1 MSSLLLKLFVKDYKN
16 TNDPAVREKYGSLSG
31 FVGIILNIILCAGKF
46 FIGSVTGSLA
56 ITADAFNN
64 LSDAGSSIVT
74 LFGFKLSSKKA
85 DKDHPFGHGRYEYIA
100 ALVVAFLV
108 IKTSIDL
115 IGDAIGKIKEPTGVD
130 FTIPAVVVLVL
141 SILGK
146 LWLAFFNKKLGKK
159 INSPAMTAVVKDS
172 IGDII
177 ATTAA
182 LISLVGSKFTSFN
195 LDGWLGLVVAL
206 FVMYAGYGIL
216 KDTISPLLGEPPEKE
231 IVRDLVKFVTS
242 KEQVMGIHDLVL
254 HNYGANS
261 IFGSIHV
268 EVPADADFVEMHDMS
283 DVIEFEVMQEFGIH
297 LVVHLDPL
305 VFNDER
311 INELRHI
318 AIQAIQS
325 IDKRLSL
332 HDFRV
337 VDGPTHTNLIF
348 DTVVPHD
355 FKMKEEELN
364 TAIMAEVR
372 KEHPEC
378 FVVTNMEY
386 SYLG

>member
-1 MSSLLLKLFVKDYKN
+1 MSELLLKLFIKDYNNTKN
-16 TNDPAVREKYGSLSG
+16 PAVREKYGTLSG
-31 FVGIILNIILCAGKF
+31 IVGIVLNLILCTGKF
-46 FIGSVTGSLA
+46 IIGTLTMSIA

-74 LFGFKLSSKKA
+74 LFGFRLSSKKA

-100 ALVVAFLV
+100 ALIVAFLV
-108 IKTSIDL
+108 IHTSIDL
-115 IGDAIGKIKEPTGVD
+115 IGDAINKIKQPTGVD
-130 FTIPAVVVLVL
+130 FTIPAVIVLVL

-146 LWLAFFNKKLGKK
+146 LWLAYFNNRLGKK

-172 IGDII
+172 VGDII

-182 LISLVGSKFTSFN
+182 LIALVGSKITTFN
-195 LDGWLGLVVAL
+195 LDGWLGLVVAF
-206 FVMYAGYGIL
+206 FVLYAGYGIL

-231 IVRDLVKFVTS
+231 IVGELVKFVMS
-242 KEQVMGIHDLVL
+242 KEDVKGIHDLVL

-261 IFGSIHV
+261 VFGSIHV
-268 EVPADADFVEMHDMS
+268 EVPAEADFVEMHDMS
-283 DVIEFEVMQEFGIH
+283 DIIELEVMEKFGIH

-305 VFNDER
+305 VFDDER
-311 INELRHI
+311 INELRET
-318 AIQAIQS
+318 AISAVRS

-355 FKMKEEELN
+355 FDMKPEEL
-364 TAIMAEVR
+364 TALLTEKIRETH
-372 KEHPEC
+372 KNC
-378 FVVTNMEY
+378 FVVTNVEN
-386 SYLG
+386 SYL

>member
-1 MSSLLLKLFVKDYKN
+1 MSGLLLKLFVKDYNN
-16 TNDPAVREKYGSLSG
+16 TKDPVVREKYGTLSG
-31 FVGIILNIILCAGKF
+31 IVGIILNLILCAAKF
-46 FIGSVTGSLA
+46 IIGSMTMSIA

-74 LFGFKLSSKKA
+74 LFGFKLSSKKP

-108 IKTSIDL
+108 IHTSIDL
-115 IGDAIGKIKEPTGVD
+115 IGDAINKIKEPTGVD
-130 FTIPAVVVLVL
+130 FTIPAVIVLVL
-141 SILGK
+141 SITGK
-146 LWLAFFNKKLGKK
+146 LWLAFFNKKLGTK

-182 LISLVGSKFTSFN
+182 LIALIGSKFTSFN
-195 LDGWLGLVVAL
+195 LDGWLGLVVAF
-206 FVMYAGYGIL
+206 FVLYAGYGIL

-231 IVRDLVKFVTS
+231 IVTQLVDFVCDR
-242 KEQVMGIHDLVL
+242 ENVMGIHDLVL

-261 IFGSIHV
+261 VFGSIHV
-268 EVPADADFVEMHDMS
+268 EVPADADFVLMHDMS
-283 DVIEFEVMQEFGIH
+283 DIISLEVMEKFGIH

-311 INELRHI
+311 INELRGVAQD
-318 AIQAIQS
+318 AIKE
-325 IDKRLSL
+325 IDDRLSL

-337 VDGPTHTNLIF
+337 VDGPTHTSLIF

-355 FKMKEEELN
+355 FALKENEL
-364 TAIMAEVR
+364 TVKITEFIR
-372 KEHPEC
+372 RSHPEC
-378 FVVTNMEY
+378 FVITTVEN
-386 SYLG
+386 SYL

>member
-1 MSSLLLKLFVKDYKN
+1 MSSLLLKIFVKDYNN
-16 TNDPAVREKYGSLSG
+16 TKDPSVREKYGSLSG
-31 FVGIILNIILCAGKF
+31 FVGIVLNIILCAAKF
-46 FIGSVTGSLA
+46 IIGSLTGSLA

-74 LFGFKLSSKKA
+74 LFGFKLSSKKP

-100 ALVVAFLV
+100 ALIVSFLV
-108 IKTSIDL
+108 IHTSIDL
-115 IGDAIGKIKEPTGVD
+115 ITDAVNKIKEPTGID
-130 FTIPAVVVLVL
+130 FTIPAVIVLIL

-146 LWLAFFNKKLGKK
+146 IWLAFFNKKLGKK

-177 ATTAA
+177 ATSAA
-182 LISLVGSKFTSFN
+182 LIALVGSKFTSFN
-195 LDGWLGLVVAL
+195 LDGWLGLVVAF
-206 FVMYAGYGIL
+206 FVLYAGYGIL

-231 IVRDLVKFVTS
+231 IVGELVKFVT
-242 KEQVMGIHDLVL
+242 ERENVMGIHDLML

-268 EVPADADFVEMHDMS
+268 EVPADADFVLMHDMS
-283 DVIEFEVMQEFGIH
+283 DVIELEVMQKFGIH

-305 VFNDER
+305 VFDNER
-311 INELRHI
+311 VNELRSVAVR
-318 AIQAIQS
+318 AIKE
-325 IDKRLSL
+325 IDSSLSL

-355 FKMKEEELN
+355 FNMKSDELSKE
-364 TAIMAEVR
+364 IMLKVR
-372 KEHPEC
+372 QTHPEC
-378 FVVTNMEY
+378 FIVTNVEN
-386 SYLG
+386 SYL